1 MTWYEHQHLK
11 TPATCLLKWWVHSEY
26 TCGGWKKNKNK
37 QTNKPQNNSYLG
49 NKRLHIC
56 FIGVSVC
63 LIVFWKVI
71 LDCKSSLMPSLSG
84 VEVLGLLIAQ
94 WYQPTCNTQVSVPGL
109 EKIRCF
115 PNNDDVFFFFF
126 LPFCQSF
133 QFDKCTTMTAVPYG
147 ITFFF
152 VKPSLSLKCVEIN
165 KLLFWLFWKQELHPS
180 WHFQKNISER

>member
-115 PNNDDVFFFFF
+115 PNNDDVFFCFFY
-126 LPFCQSF
+126 L
-133 QFDKCTTMTAVPYG
+133 
-147 ITFFF
+147 F
-152 VKPSLSLKCVEIN
+152 VKVSSL
-165 KLLFWLFWKQELHPS
+165 
-180 WHFQKNISER
+180 ISAPQWQQYLME